1 MLSKFENKNNIKEKL
16 IKKNIKDV
24 ENLKNYFYNMDE
36 SNDHMKNS
44 IPVSSEKISK
54 TNLKIK

>member
-24 ENLKNYFYNMDE
+24 ENLKNSFYNMDE
-36 SNDHMKNS
+36 SNEHMKNS
-44 IPVSSEKISK
+44 FSVSSEKISK